1 MVQLNP
7 FTIRYS
13 QCDTGLNV
21 CVSRNSYFKAS
32 LPNVM
37 AFEGWDLGLDEVIG
51 VDWCPMIGL
60 VPLKGNERIC
70 VHSTM

>member
-1 MVQLNP
+1 
-7 FTIRYS
+7 
-13 QCDTGLNV
+13 
-21 CVSRNSYFKAS
+21 
-32 LPNVM
+32 M

-70 VHSTM
+70 VHSAM